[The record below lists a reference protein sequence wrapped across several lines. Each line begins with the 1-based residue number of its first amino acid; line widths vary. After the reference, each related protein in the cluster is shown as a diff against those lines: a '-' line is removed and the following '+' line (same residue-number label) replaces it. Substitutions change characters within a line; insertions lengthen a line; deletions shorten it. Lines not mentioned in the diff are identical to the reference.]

1 MDTIYPA
8 LVDLSPDALVLRH
21 GADAARIVNFMIEHA
36 IAKGRHDEAL
46 ELDRVRRR
54 VELKLAA

>member
-1 MDTIYPA
+1 MIGMFTALIDVTPDT
-8 LVDLSPDALVLRH
+8 LVLKH
-21 GADAARIVNFMIEHA
+21 GTDAPRIVNIMIAHA